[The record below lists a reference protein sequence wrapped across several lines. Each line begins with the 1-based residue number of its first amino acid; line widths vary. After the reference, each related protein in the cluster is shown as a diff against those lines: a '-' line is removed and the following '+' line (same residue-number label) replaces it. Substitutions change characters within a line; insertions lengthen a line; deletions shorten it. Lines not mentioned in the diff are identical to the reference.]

1 MSYQQELLGK
11 IAARSAVVGVIGMG
25 YVGMPLAVRAGA
37 QGFRVLGF
45 DVNAERVA
53 QINAGQS
60 YVGDVPGAALADL
73 RASGRLE
80 ATTEVERMA
89 ACDLLIICVPTP
101 LSQTRDPDLRHVE
114 NAAAAIARSL
124 RPGQLIVLEST
135 TYPGTTREV
144 VQPRL
149 DARGLRVG
157 QDYFLAFSPERIDP
171 GQTSSKGY
179 SVENTPRVV
188 GGVTPACTELAGAF
202 YSHITSKVV
211 LVSSPDAAEMTKL
224 FENIFRAVNIALVN
238 ELALLCDRMGLDV
251 WEVVEAAATKPYGF
265 MKFMPGPGLGGHCI
279 PIDPY
284 YLTWKAR
291 AYDMNTRFVELAG
304 EINTQMPRHVRDLIA
319 RALNRQRKP
328 LNGSVVVLLG
338 VAYKPD
344 VDDYRESPALKIMDL
359 LVAEGA
365 VVITCD
371 PHVRRFETHDG
382 RHYETT
388 PLTDEMLR
396 CCDCAAIITAHSAF
410 PYQQIVELAPVVV
423 DTRNATARLPAE
435 LRARVV
441 RL

>member
-1 MSYQQELLGK
+1 MSDQHELLAK
-11 IAARSAVVGVIGMG
+11 IAARSAVVGIIGMG
-25 YVGMPLAVRAGA
+25 YVGMPLAVRAAA
-37 QGFRVLGF
+37 QGFSVLGF
-45 DVNAERVA
+45 DVDPGRVA
-53 QINAGQS
+53 RINAGQS
-60 YVGDVPGAALADL
+60 YVGDVSSAALADL

-80 ATTEVERMA
+80 ATTAVERMA
-89 ACDLLIICVPTP
+89 TCDVLIICVPTP
-101 LSQTRDPDLRHVE
+101 LNSTRDPDLRHVE
-114 NAAAAIARSL
+114 DAAATIARSL

-149 DARGLRVG
+149 DARGLQVG

-188 GGVTPACTELAGAF
+188 GGVTRACTEVAGAF
-202 YSHITSKVV
+202 YRHITSQVV
-211 LVSSPDAAEMTKL
+211 PVSSPDAAEMTKL

-265 MKFMPGPGLGGHCI
+265 MKFTPGPGLGGHCI

-319 RALNRQRKP
+319 RVLNRQRKP

-344 VDDYRESPALKIMDL
+344 VDDYRESPALKVMDL
-359 LVAEGA
+359 LTAEGA

-371 PHVRRFETHDG
+371 PHVRHFETHDG
-382 RHYETT
+382 RSYETT
-388 PLTDEMLR
+388 PLTDELLQG
-396 CCDCAAIITAHSAF
+396 CDCAVIITAHSAF
-410 PYQQIVELAPVVV
+410 PYQRIVELAPAVV
-423 DTRNATARLPAE
+423 DTRNATGRLPAE
-435 LRARVV
+435 LRARVE